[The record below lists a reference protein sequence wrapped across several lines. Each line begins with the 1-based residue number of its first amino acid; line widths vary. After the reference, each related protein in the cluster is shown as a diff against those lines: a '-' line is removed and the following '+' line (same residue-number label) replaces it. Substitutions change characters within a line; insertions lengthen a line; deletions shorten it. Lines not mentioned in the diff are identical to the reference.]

1 MASLT
6 NIQFTRLKELVVEA
20 FNPDSLSQLVR
31 MELGADMY
39 KEYVP
44 TGKPFQESVFLLI
57 GALEERGTTIS
68 LVNAVLAARP
78 QKAEIQSELP
88 QMRADLALSSPE
100 SPAQVRVVEAAIRN
114 AAGTLASATLSEPST
129 ALLRRLRSD
138 LELIQIYKALH
149 DCLHKTQLHLSVLE
163 SDSQAVGVPGQEEA
177 ADRFE
182 RALDVFLMEGMN
194 ARQAAAGLPRDPAFL
209 RESEESWLRQ
219 YDASVALA
227 KTGLE
232 KGDAKSTR
240 AASSRLRSVLRRE
253 PGRIDGILRSCAGS
267 LDLDGLRALL
277 DQGAQAEGGGPE
289 GHRVFSDGRQ
299 AVELLFRK
307 LRALVNQHNQWQLID
322 LALWEAEDQ
331 LPGPNGDGDSGGIF
345 EILWD
350 DLSASLQ
357 LLVDSDPGSGWS
369 VGLRAQRV
377 KADEAWEAKSWP
389 VLARA
394 FRQFRKT
401 CLMNFFAADSALKG
415 LTDELSRLRG
425 ALSEILTKLNP

>member
-357 LLVDSDPGSGWS
+357 L
-369 VGLRAQRV
+369 
-377 KADEAWEAKSWP
+377 K
-389 VLARA
+389 
-394 FRQFRKT
+394 
-401 CLMNFFAADSALKG
+401 
-415 LTDELSRLRG
+415 
-425 ALSEILTKLNP
+425 